1 MRRSGDRPFS
11 IVVGFDFSELGKLAL
26 AEALGLASLNQ
37 RTVLHILGVLD
48 ASEGLGPVRPERKS
62 DDETTEQVQAE
73 IKVVLE
79 ETIQKYDP
87 SRFRFYI
94 HARIGEPAE
103 EIIRLAD
110 EAHAD
115 LIVIGTHGRS
125 GIERL
130 LLGSVSE
137 RVVRHAGCPV
147 LVMRPKR
154 EPADA
159 DEDDEAYQP
168 EARVRALRRAPA
180 RDRRRRVVVRRARPD
195 LRASAPL
202 LVLDQH
208 RPDRAGRLDDFQ
220 QVAMQPRS
228 MQRPLHPPWRQW

>member
-11 IVVGFDFSELGKLAL
+11 IVVGFDFSELGELAL
-26 AEALGLASLNQ
+26 AESLGLASLNQ

-48 ASEGLGPVRPERKS
+48 VSDGLGPVRPARKS
-62 DDETTEQVQAE
+62 HYDTAEQVQAE
-73 IKVVLE
+73 IKKVVE
-79 ETIQKYDP
+79 AKIQAYDP
-87 SRFRFYI
+87 SQFRFYI

-103 EIIRLAD
+103 EIIRVAD
-110 EAHAD
+110 EAYAD

-154 EPADA
+154 APASAEADA
-159 DEDDEAYQP
+159 DADAYQP
-168 EARVRALRRAPA
+168 EPA
-180 RDRRRRVVVRRARPD
+180 CAHCVVRRLETDGAEWWCAEHAKTYVQPHRYSYSTNIGPIEPD
-195 LRASAPL
+195 
-202 LVLDQH
+202 DWTI
-208 RPDRAGRLDDFQ
+208 FNK
-220 QVAMQPRS
+220 
-228 MQRPLHPPWRQW
+228 

>member
-168 EARVRALRRAPA
+168 ELACAHC
-180 RDRRRRVVVRRARPD
+180 VVRRLETDGAEWWCAEHARTYVHPHRYSYSTNIGPIEPD
-195 LRASAPL
+195 DWTIFNR
-202 LVLDQH
+202 
-208 RPDRAGRLDDFQ
+208 
-220 QVAMQPRS
+220 
-228 MQRPLHPPWRQW
+228 

>member
-1 MRRSGDRPFS
+1 MRRSDDRPFS
-11 IVVGFDFSELGKLAL
+11 IVVGFDFSDLGKLAL
-26 AEALGLASLNQ
+26 AESLGLASLNE

-48 ASEGLGPVRPERKS
+48 AGDGLGPVRPVRKA
-62 DDETTEQVQAE
+62 DYATTAQVQAE
-73 IKVVLE
+73 IKQVVDAK
-79 ETIQKYDP
+79 IQKYDP

-110 EAHAD
+110 EAYAD

-154 EPADA
+154 EPASPEA
-159 DEDDEAYQP
+159 DAYQP
-168 EARVRALRRAPA
+168 ELACAHC
-180 RDRRRRVVVRRARPD
+180 VVRRLETDGAEWWCAEHAKTYVHPHRYSYSTNIGPIEPD
-195 LRASAPL
+195 
-202 LVLDQH
+202 DWTI
-208 RPDRAGRLDDFQ
+208 FNK
-220 QVAMQPRS
+220 
-228 MQRPLHPPWRQW
+228 